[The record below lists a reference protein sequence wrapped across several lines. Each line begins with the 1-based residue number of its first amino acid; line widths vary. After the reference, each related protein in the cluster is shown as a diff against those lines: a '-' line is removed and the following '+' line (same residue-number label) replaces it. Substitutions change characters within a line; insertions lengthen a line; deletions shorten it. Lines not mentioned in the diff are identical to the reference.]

1 MARTKRTKPGPKK
14 RPTSAKPSAK
24 KRPSVAKAAPRA
36 KPKAAKPKANTRSTP
51 IAAVPPV
58 ARLTVLDVGHG
69 NSAVLVADGHN
80 VVFDAGPGSS
90 LLEFLRQANIVEV
103 HEVFVSHADQDHI
116 EGILALLGE
125 NIRIHSVRVNTDSL
139 KESEL
144 WNDLLYEIEQ
154 RRLAGETRLRIGLTS
169 DLEPF
174 TFGQVVVTVLGPS
187 PYLAGR
193 GPGSTDNDGRAINSN
208 SSSAVLRVG
217 ASGERGVLFT
227 GDLDGVGLADLERC
241 SVTLDADVLVYPHH
255 GGRAATNDSAFAQ
268 RLARLAKPKHVLFSI
283 ERGGR
288 NPGNPRPDV
297 VAAIRQALPNARIA
311 CTQLSS
317 HCAAATPASDP
328 SHLLPIYA
336 RGRSAKACCAG
347 SMVLDLPI
355 QTVTPMQP
363 GHLTFI
369 NTHARTALCV
379 VGP

>member
-1 MARTKRTKPGPKK
+1 MARIKSTTPSSQK
-14 RPTSAKPSAK
+14 RPTSAKPSVK
-24 KRPSVAKAAPRA
+24 KRPSVARAAP
-36 KPKAAKPKANTRSTP
+36 AAKPKAGKLKASTRSMT

-58 ARLTVLDVGHG
+58 ARLTVIDVGHG
-69 NSAVLVADGHN
+69 NSAVLVAGGQN
-80 VVFDAGPGSS
+80 IVFDAGPGSS
-90 LLEFLRQANIVEV
+90 LLEFLREANIVEV

-154 RRLAGETRLRIGLTS
+154 KRLAGETRLRIGLTS
-169 DLEPF
+169 DLAPF

-187 PYLAGR
+187 PYLAAR

-217 ASGERGVLFT
+217 ATGERGVLFT

-241 SVTLDADVLVYPHH
+241 NVSLDADVLVYPHH
-255 GGRAATNDSAFAQ
+255 GGRAATNDGAFAR
-268 RLARLAKPKHVLFSI
+268 RLADLAKANHVLFSI

-311 CTQLSS
+311 CTQLSI

-328 SHLLPIYA
+328 LHLLPIYS
-336 RGRSAKACCAG
+336 RGRPTKACCAG

-355 QTVTPMQP
+355 RTVTPMRP
-363 GHLTFI
+363 GHVAFI

-379 VGP
+379 VRP